1 MTEVEVRNFQSVEH
15 AVFRIEGFTALVG
28 RSNIGKS
35 ALVRAVKAAL
45 TGATGTD
52 FVRHGGLCARRL
64 KDAKACKCQT
74 SVHIKR
80 EGFDLLWEKG
90 DGVNRYTFNGQ
101 VNDSVGS
108 GTPSFL
114 MDGYAP
120 IKIGDSK
127 ELLQVSDQFD
137 PIFLLNQTGGVV
149 ADVLS
154 DVAHLDRVNIAMRMV
169 EKDRREAV
177 STRKVREQDVVL
189 LTQNLV
195 QYDGLDAAVGKIQGV
210 EEKLVIV
217 EKLDKRLR
225 QVEHFMEAGSSRAL
239 EIKSLSGIDA
249 VPEPKPVSPLQEGFT
264 ALLTIQGWHDILT
277 VFKGW
282 FERLKG
288 LDVLTAISA
297 EAVKVSFAG
306 FNHLAGFADR
316 YNVLTQTVSGLTSI
330 QTDRGT
336 LLTDP
341 LKESLGGFSKLDD
354 LEVRYLALVA
364 KLPVLEVQYQQALD
378 DSMAITAEWAALGV
392 CPTCEQPCGGH
403 EISV

>member
-15 AVFRIEGFTALVG
+15 SVFRVEGFTALVG

-45 TGATGTD
+45 TGATGSD

-64 KDAKACKCQT
+64 KGAKACKCVT

-101 VNDSVGS
+101 IYDSVGS

-127 ELLQVSDQFD
+127 ELLQVSNQFD
-137 PIFLLNQTGGVV
+137 PIFLLNQTGGVI

-195 QYDGLDAAVGKIQGV
+195 QYDGLDAVVGTIRGV
-210 EEKLVIV
+210 EDKLLVV
-217 EKLDKRLR
+217 EQLDKRLR
-225 QVEHFMEAGSSRAL
+225 QVERFMEAGSARAL
-239 EIKSLSGIDA
+239 EIKSLSGIDT
-249 VPEPKPVSPLQEGFT
+249 VPEPRPVLPLQTGL
-264 ALLTIQGWHDILT
+264 AGLLTIQGWHDTLV

-288 LDVLTAISA
+288 LDVLAVLSA
-297 EAVKVSFAG
+297 EALKLSLRGLSALVD
-306 FNHLAGFADR
+306 LADR
-316 YNVLTQTVSGLTSI
+316 YDLMTKAVSGLTSM
-330 QTDRGT
+330 QTDRET
-336 LLTDP
+336 FSTDP
-341 LKESLGGFSKLDD
+341 LTKGLVGFVKLDD
-354 LEVRYLALVA
+354 LERRYLALVA
-364 KLPVLEVQYQQALD
+364 ELPRLDVEYQRAEEDAQA
-378 DSMAITAEWAALGV
+378 IQAEWVALGV

-403 EISV
+403 EKSV